1 MKLPL
6 VQDLLKHLVSKPITN
21 PFPARRMPGSV
32 TDTLSAVAAGKAQLA
47 PPVPMPATGRGAV
60 AYDASKC
67 VGCKMCIQVC
77 PAHAI
82 EFVPETKKVRV
93 FLGGCIAC
101 AQCADVCAKKA
112 LVPSPEFLKAA
123 EDRAAGALV
132 LG

>member
-1 MKLPL
+1 VKLPL

-21 PFPARRMPGSV
+21 PFPAKRMPGDV
-32 TDTLSAVAAGKAQLA
+32 TGTLAAAAEGRVSLA
-47 PPVPMPATGRGAV
+47 PPVEMPSTGRGAI
-60 AYDASKC
+60 AYDESKC
-67 VGCKMCIQVC
+67 IGCKMCIQVC

-123 EDRAAGALV
+123 ECRASGGLV

>member
-6 VQDLLKHLVSKPITN
+6 VKDLLSRLVSKPITN

-32 TDTLSAVAAGKAQLA
+32 TDALAAAAEGKAALA
-47 PPVPMPATGRGAV
+47 PPVPMPETGRGAV

-67 VGCKMCIQVC
+67 VGCKMCITVC

-112 LVPSPEFLKAA
+112 IVPSPEFLKAS
-123 EDRAAGALV
+123 EDRAGGALV
-132 LG
+132 LE